1 MDKPKISVIMAAYNA
16 VNYIEKSIISIL
28 EQTFKEW
35 ELIIINDCSTD
46 HTPEIVEKYIRLDPR
61 IIFLSNEVNINQAL
75 SRNRGISKARGKYI
89 AILDDDDIAFPDRLK
104 IQYDFLENNP
114 AVALVASAA
123 EIIDKDGK
131 IIGHKRSPE
140 NLDELRFRIILK
152 NPLVHSSVMYR
163 KELMEKVGGYNNKYF
178 NAEDYK
184 FYSELIKKYDIIS
197 LPNVLLKYRHTP
209 QAISIAPSSRK
220 IQLEQ
225 SLGVNYENINNF
237 IPLSRGKTA
246 LLIDV
251 ICKNDVGISS
261 ILTSLN
267 IYKKLAGAFINK
279 QNLDQIRAEKIW
291 KIYNSE
297 KGDMLRYYLKSK
309 NPNLFK
315 FIKIFNTKYHF

>member
-61 IIFLSNEVNINQAL
+61 IILLGNEVNINQAL

-89 AILDDDDIAFPDRLK
+89 AIQDDDDIAFPDRLK

-123 EIIDKDGK
+123 EIINEDEK
-131 IIGHKRSPE
+131 IIGYKRSPE

-152 NPLVHSSVMYR
+152 NPFVHSSVMYR

-184 FYSELIKKYDIIS
+184 FYSELIKKYEIIS
-197 LPNVLLKYRHTP
+197 LPNVLLKYRYTP

-225 SLGVNYENINNF
+225 SLEVNYENINNF
-237 IPLSRGKTA
+237 IPLSREKTA

-251 ICKNDVGISS
+251 IRKNDIRIRS

-267 IYKKLAGAFINK
+267 IYKKLASAFIDK
-279 QNLDQIRAEKIW
+279 QNLDQFRAEKIW
-291 KIYNSE
+291 KIYSSE
-297 KGDMLRYYLKSK
+297 KWNMLRYYLKSK

-315 FIKIFNTKYHF
+315 FIKKLFNKSFS

>member
-61 IIFLSNEVNINQAL
+61 IILLGNEVNINQAL

-89 AILDDDDIAFPDRLK
+89 AIQDDDDIAFPDRLK

-123 EIIDKDGK
+123 EIINEDEK
-131 IIGHKRSPE
+131 IIGYKRSPE

-152 NPLVHSSVMYR
+152 NPFVHSSVMYR

-184 FYSELIKKYDIIS
+184 F
-197 LPNVLLKYRHTP
+197 
-209 QAISIAPSSRK
+209 
-220 IQLEQ
+220 
-225 SLGVNYENINNF
+225 
-237 IPLSRGKTA
+237 
-246 LLIDV
+246 
-251 ICKNDVGISS
+251 
-261 ILTSLN
+261 
-267 IYKKLAGAFINK
+267 
-279 QNLDQIRAEKIW
+279 
-291 KIYNSE
+291 
-297 KGDMLRYYLKSK
+297 
-309 NPNLFK
+309 
-315 FIKIFNTKYHF
+315 

>member
-1 MDKPKISVIMAAYNA
+1 MAAYNA

-61 IIFLSNEVNINQAL
+61 IILLNNAINVNQAL
-75 SRNRGISKARGKYI
+75 SRNRSISKARGEYI

-152 NPLVHSSVMYR
+152 NPLIHSSVMYR

-184 FYSELIKKYDIIS
+184 FYSELIKKYEIIS
-197 LPNVLLKYRHTP
+197 LPNVLLKYRHAP

-225 SLGVNYENINNF
+225 SLEVNYENINNF
-237 IPLSRGKTA
+237 IPLSREKTA

-251 ICKNDVGISS
+251 IRKNDVRISS
-261 ILTSLN
+261 ILASLN
-267 IYKKLAGAFINK
+267 VYKKLAGAFIDK
-279 QNLDQIRAEKIW
+279 QNLDRFRAEKIW

-297 KGDMLRYYLKSK
+297 KRGILRYYLKSK

-315 FIKIFNTKYHF
+315 FIKIFTDKS

>member
-61 IIFLSNEVNINQAL
+61 IILLGNEVNINQAL

-163 KELMEKVGGYNNKYF
+163 KELMEKIGGYNNKYF

-184 FYSELIKKYDIIS
+184 FYSELIKKYEIVS

-209 QAISIAPSSRK
+209 QAISIAHSSRK

-225 SLGVNYENINNF
+225 SLAVNYKNINNF
-237 IPLSRGKTA
+237 IPLSREKTA
-246 LLIDV
+246 LLMGV
-251 ICKNDVGISS
+251 ICKNDVRINS

-267 IYKKLAGAFINK
+267 IYKKLAGAFIDK
-279 QNLDQIRAEKIW
+279 QNLDQFQAEKIW

-315 FIKIFNTKYHF
+315 FIKIFANKS